1 MKILI
6 FSLLI
11 GSLTFVCGCDDGSN
25 NTNNVNNVNNVNNAS
40 CGNAVIEGVEV
51 CDGVALGDATCG
63 SLGYAGGT
71 LACLADCTGYDTAAC
86 TGEPGPYG
94 FQYRLPQ
101 TRSLSCEGTPT
112 DFVDADH
119 VCTFA
124 YGGVTG
130 YIYFQATPTECEV
143 TFAHLPIYTTL
154 AWISIDDV
162 VTDLASPEYNF
173 GGNHHNDSFGFSHD
187 GTPYFYYHSSFGW
200 GWRACAPMDCIQVLD
215 GEGGILEDGCTTD
228 RTLPI
233 VCTPILEDGTFGS
246 LEDTF
251 EKCAGDPNAK

>member
-1 MKILI
+1 MKTTAFI
-6 FSLLI
+6 LLI
-11 GSLTFVCGCDDGSN
+11 CTCLVATACDDGN
-25 NTNNVNNVNNVNNAS
+25 QNTNNVNNAT
-40 CGNAVIEGVEV
+40 CGNSLIEGAEV
-51 CDGVALGDATCG
+51 CDSAALGTATCVTEG
-63 SLGYAGGT
+63 FAGGT

-94 FQYRLPQ
+94 FEYRLPQ
-101 TRSLSCEGTPT
+101 TRTLSCEGTPT
-112 DFVDADH
+112 DFADADH
-119 VCTFA
+119 ICTFA
-124 YGGVTG
+124 YGGVSG
-130 YIYFQATPTECEV
+130 YVYFQATPTECEV

-154 AWISIDDV
+154 AWISVDNV

-173 GGNHHNDSFGFSHD
+173 GGNHHNDSFRFTHD

-215 GEGGILEDGCTTD
+215 GNGGILEDGCTTD

-251 EKCAGDPNAK
+251 VKCPGDPNAK